1 MTGVLKS
8 LAASMMALMVEK
20 EEQLKAGNAICKIKL
35 IKLNFPYSHYSQS
48 NPVLQESPYMCSE
61 NYLIVQKHVSDQKL
75 NLIT

>member
-1 MTGVLKS
+1 MMTGVLKS

-35 IKLNFPYSHYSQS
+35 IKDYFPYYSQS
-48 NPVLQESPYMCSE
+48 NPVHQESPCVVRTLS
-61 NYLIVQKHVSDQKL
+61 LFVQKHVSEQKL